1 MDELELQ
8 EAIIAKRHKEVLS
21 ALKAIYDKL
30 TATPSLLNED
40 IKRVLVSLEQSI
52 KEPKNDEI
60 VEEIKKLSDTWMMAV
75 EELKPSESDSWTFII
90 ERDSQGF
97 IKTVEAE
104 RKP

>member
-30 TATPSLLNED
+30 TATPSSLNED

-60 VEEIKKLSDTWMMAV
+60 VEEIKKLSDTWMVAV
-75 EELKPSESDSWTFII
+75 EELKPSEVDNWIFTI

>member
-1 MDELELQ
+1 
-8 EAIIAKRHKEVLS
+8 
-21 ALKAIYDKL
+21 
-30 TATPSLLNED
+30 
-40 IKRVLVSLEQSI
+40 
-52 KEPKNDEI
+52 
-60 VEEIKKLSDTWMMAV
+60 MMAV